1 MYFASEK
8 EVIDLIRRFEDRTL
22 TKAEWTH
29 SAHLTVGLYYCVHHS
44 FGVAKNLMGDG
55 IYWLNDKHGTPN
67 TSSSGYHETLTV
79 FWLDRIADFLK
90 ANDHETDLASLVNKM
105 LVELSDRDLPLRI
118 YSRELLF
125 SPEART
131 RFVKPEQYETAFGSG
146 PISPVL
152 DAAHALLRS

>member
-1 MYFASEK
+1 MYFGSET
-8 EVIDLIRRFEDRTL
+8 EVIELVRRFEDRTL

-67 TSSSGYHETLTV
+67 TPTSGYHETLTV

-90 ANDHETDLASLVNKM
+90 ANDHETDLAALVNKM
-105 LVELSDRDLPLRI
+105 LVALSDRDLPFRV

-125 SPEART
+125 SPDARA
-131 RFVKPEQYETAFGSG
+131 RFVEPDLNEFAVRSGRMSLVPEPA
-146 PISPVL
+146 
-152 DAAHALLRS
+152 